1 MNRKRLTPLPPAAP
15 GDRGDGIASLFATY
29 WDDVQHT
36 DVGHDSANHR
46 LAHSPRRF
54 TMKAAVSYQP
64 VQPPVVEDQ
73 PTPGGKPWPPGPS
86 NQPCTEPDGYPESGR
101 HPEAG
106 RYREADRYPEAGGCA
121 QPPRPRRDITGG
133 ADGNELLIAITG
145 AVLLALL
152 AAQGVTILAIQ
163 RLLTLHFFIGTL
175 LVGPVLLKAGSTVYR
190 FTRYYAGAAGYRRK
204 GPPSPLLRLLGPFV
218 LGLSLAVIGS
228 GGMLAITGPS
238 GRMWLLVHKASF
250 MLWLVV
256 MSIHVLAYVRRMP
269 RLIGADLTTRA
280 STRAQEVL
288 AGRAVR
294 WLLVTASVLAGLL
307 LALLVYD
314 RAGAWN
320 GS

>member
-1 MNRKRLTPLPPAAP
+1 
-15 GDRGDGIASLFATY
+15 
-29 WDDVQHT
+29 
-36 DVGHDSANHR
+36 
-46 LAHSPRRF
+46 
-54 TMKAAVSYQP
+54 MKAAVSYQP
-64 VQPPVVEDQ
+64 GQPPVVEDL
-73 PTPGGKPWPPGPS
+73 PTPGGKPCPPGPS
-86 NQPCTEPDGYPESGR
+86 NQPCTEPDGYAEPGP

-106 RYREADRYPEAGGCA
+106 RYREADRYPEVSGCA
-121 QPPRPRRDITGG
+121 QPRPRRRDITGG
-133 ADGNELLIAITG
+133 ADGNERLIAITG
-145 AVLLALL
+145 GLLLALL

-163 RLLTLHFFIGTL
+163 QLLTLHFFIGTL
-175 LVGPVLLKAGSTVYR
+175 LVGPVLLKAGCTVYR
-190 FTRYYAGAAGYRRK
+190 FTRYYTGAADYRRK

-250 MLWLVV
+250 MLWLVG
-256 MSIHVLAYVRRMP
+256 MSIHVLAYARRLP

-307 LALLVYD
+307 LALLIYH

-320 GS
+320 GAFGGG